1 MMCSL
6 VVNREI
12 LCNLIFIYMKKHNIQ
27 HRPSSTASAR
37 SVDVAALS
45 RALADLPMV
54 PLTAR
59 PHTRRSLI
67 AQLREPL
74 VDALVNR
81 HYSFAALAEVLGQ
94 RGIDIRPDTLR
105 RYLGPVALNQRVSP
119 RGIPPV
125 DRSPVER
132 PLVGESSPAPKAAS
146 LGGSPHTLARRDTA
160 GAETPPKPSVQLLG
174 GSVDEPPADSS
185 VAAPGT
191 FTPRP
196 ERPIDWYKPSS

>member
-1 MMCSL
+1 M
-6 VVNREI
+6 RE
-12 LCNLIFIYMKKHNIQ
+12 
-27 HRPSSTASAR
+27 RPIKRRR
-37 SVDVAALS
+37 SEPCALDLAALTQE
-45 RALADLPMV
+45 LATLP
-54 PLTAR
+54 PAERIPRKNTK
-59 PHTRRSLI
+59 RSLI

-105 RYLGPVALNQRVSP
+105 RYLGPVTSKQRVSP

-125 DRSPVER
+125 DRLPVER
-132 PLVGESSPAPKAAS
+132 PLVSESSPAPKAAS

-174 GSVDEPPADSS
+174 GSVDEQPADSS